1 MATSD
6 SDRGSLARRVSN
18 SSAVVEEPPSN
29 EALRYCNLED
39 FLEHLGV
46 DHASAGSLIMAAAQ
60 HMFAAP
66 LPPQWSEQVDEG
78 SGRVYFFN
86 RATGE
91 SLWQHPQK
99 PLFEEILAEVRCW
112 QPEASV
118 ESLVARAERHLR
130 QAQQSALEVLSQW
143 SAFDA
148 PQGPEEAP
156 EFGETSRFFFNATT
170 GESSW
175 ADPRQLVDFD
185 LRLRH
190 GILSECM
197 AAFRAHS
204 LPDESSEGE
213 LSSHAERDTSVQEL
227 DIRELLGTL
236 SLPLRQL
243 DAALPGM
250 RPPHATSAG
259 DDTVR
264 SSMSYLTA
272 RSTVTEDPRS
282 DTARQAR

>member
-1 MATSD
+1 MVLLDDMNIVNYDATWWIKLKLRLFKSKE
-6 SDRGSLARRVSN
+6 SSAPTAREDMTLWRPSSYETTWNVPRVS
-18 SSAVVEEPPSN
+18 
-29 EALRYCNLED
+29 YDGNLED

-148 PQGPEEAP
+148 PQAM
-156 EFGETSRFFFNATT
+156 
-170 GESSW
+170 
-175 ADPRQLVDFD
+175 DK
-185 LRLRH
+185 
-190 GILSECM
+190 
-197 AAFRAHS
+197 
-204 LPDESSEGE
+204 
-213 LSSHAERDTSVQEL
+213 
-227 DIRELLGTL
+227 
-236 SLPLRQL
+236 
-243 DAALPGM
+243 
-250 RPPHATSAG
+250 
-259 DDTVR
+259 
-264 SSMSYLTA
+264 
-272 RSTVTEDPRS
+272 
-282 DTARQAR
+282 